1 MKLFKKVLCGCL
13 SAAFIFT
20 SLAVT
25 PAASKTEP
33 KLNKTKATIEVGEK
47 LTLKVKNTKDTIKWS
62 SSDKNVAAVSK
73 KGVVTAKA
81 EGNATIKAIVSK
93 KTLKCKITVKEA
105 AAQGTDIS
113 DQLAGRSYKG
123 TATIPMVGELEV
135 LSLKFGEDGT
145 VSGSKLDES
154 DLASMKMVEFTGTY
168 KAVLNGKTVNVT
180 VTADGK
186 TFSYPL
192 TIAST
197 DMKQLTANVGGFDI
211 SVNEVEE

>member
-33 KLNKTKATIEVGEK
+33 KLNKTKATIEVGGK

>member
-33 KLNKTKATIEVGEK
+33 KLNKAKATLEVGEK

-93 KTLKCKITVKEA
+93 KTLKCKITVKET

-154 DLASMKMVEFTGTY
+154 DLVSMKMVEFTGTY

>member
-20 SLAVT
+20 SLAIT

-33 KLNKTKATIEVGEK
+33 KLNKTKATIEVGK
-47 LTLKVKNTKDTIKWS
+47 TLTLKVKNTKDTIKWS
-62 SSDKNVAAVSK
+62 SSNKNVATVSK

-93 KTLKCKITVKEA
+93 KTLKCKITVYEA
-105 AAQGTDIS
+105 AAEGKDIS
-113 DQLAGRSYKG
+113 DQLAGKSYKG
-123 TATIPMVGELEV
+123 TVPALGLEV

-154 DLASMKMVEFTGTY
+154 NLASMKMIEFTGTY
-168 KAVLNGKTVNVT
+168 KAFLTGKTVNVT

-211 SVNEVEE
+211 TVNEVEE